1 MHTWRSGLNVYELQ
15 LERSAEKDLDRI
27 PDDRLGPLVAG
38 IRALAET
45 PRPPGAVKLV
55 GSDSDWRVRVGRY
68 RIIYEVDDD
77 ARIVRVYRVRHRSH
91 AYD

>member
-1 MHTWRSGLNVYELQ
+1 MYELQ

-27 PDDRLGPLVAG
+27 PDDRLAALVAE
-38 IRALAET
+38 IRTLAET

-55 GSDSDWRVRVGRY
+55 GSHSDWRVRVGRY
-68 RIIYEVDDD
+68 RVIYEVDDD
-77 ARIVRVYRVRHRSH
+77 EKIVRVYRVKHRSH